1 MKKILVI
8 AAFGVAGLMSASTGA
23 ETTKSAEKMG
33 TTQKFVKK
41 TQFFLGTC
49 VVTIYRQNADG
60 STTVVKTDVSL
71 QPSEAACNT
80 HAQIVLMDAQL
91 GN

>member
-1 MKKILVI
+1 MIKMLVI
-8 AAFGVAGLMSASTGA
+8 AAIGVAGFMSAATGTENA
-23 ETTKSAEKMG
+23 KSSEKMS
-33 TTQKFVKK
+33 TNQQFVKK

-60 STTVVKTDVSL
+60 SSTVVKTDVSL
-71 QPSEAACNT
+71 QPSQEACNS